1 MLPLE
6 VIKLDPHRAERAV
19 NTYGDSLLRLCSV
32 MLGNREDA
40 LDAVQE
46 TFLKYMTKSPAFTD
60 SEHEKAWLLRVASN
74 ECKDMLR
81 MRKRSSFLSLDD
93 IRELGVASEDD
104 AQALALLGSL
114 DEKYRAV
121 IQLHYV
127 EGYKI
132 HELAAIL
139 GITQAAVKKRLQRG
153 REALRSLIEKEAE

>member
-1 MLPLE
+1 MTAIPNESPQQRLGRLVE
-6 VIKLDPHRAERAV
+6 QYQTD
-19 NTYGDSLLRLCSV
+19 LLRMCYIQLH
-32 MLGNREDA
+32 DTA
-40 LDAVQE
+40 LADDAVQE
-46 TFLKYMTKSPAFTD
+46 TFLKYMTKSPAFND

-81 MRKRSSFLSLDD
+81 MRRHSSLLSLDD
-93 IRELGVASEDD
+93 IRELGAESEDD
-104 AQALALLGSL
+104 AQVLALLCSL

-132 HELAAIL
+132 NELAEIL

-153 REALRSLIEKEAE
+153 REALRSMMEKEAE

>member
-1 MLPLE
+1 MPLE
-6 VIKLDPHRAERAV
+6 VIRLDPQRAENAV
-19 NTYGDSLLRLCSV
+19 NAYGDSLLRLCSV

-46 TFLKYMTKSPAFTD
+46 TFLKYMTKSPAFND

-81 MRKRSSFLSLDD
+81 MRRHSSLLSLDD
-93 IRELGVASEDD
+93 IRELGAESEDD
-104 AQALALLGSL
+104 AQVLALLCSL

-121 IQLHYV
+121 FQLHYV

-132 HELAAIL
+132 YELAEIL

-153 REALRSLIEKEAE
+153 REALRSMMEKEAE